1 MLIVVFNFTKAL
13 FLAVHPRV
21 SLHPGP
27 HYAIKGNSYTLPIC
41 HVTGYPT
48 PVVSWRKSLGQ
59 LPQRRVKYNN
69 SALQILHVR
78 KEDSDF
84 YFCSASNLLGRVEK
98 KTLLVVA
105 SLPRFIVKP
114 PAKVVV
120 LLRGTLR
127 INCRASGD
135 PKQFMR
141 WKKQGGQLPV
151 GRSQQING
159 SLVIRDI
166 TMNDKGNYICVAASA
181 GVLKAEAVTYTEVQK
196 GILTWIHFKTEHK
209 LLL

>member
-1 MLIVVFNFTKAL
+1 MGCWLFFSNFTRAF
-13 FLAVHPRV
+13 FLAVHQRV
-21 SLHPGP
+21 SLHSGP

-48 PVVSWRKSLGQ
+48 PVVSWRKSSGQ
-59 LPQRRVKYNN
+59 LPQGRLKYNN

-78 KEDSDF
+78 KEDSDV

-127 INCRASGD
+127 INCRASVD
-135 PKQFMR
+135 PKPVIR

-166 TMNDKGNYICVAASA
+166 TTMNDKGNYICVAASA
-181 GVLKAEAVTYTEVQK
+181 GLFKVEAVTYTEVQK
-196 GILTWIHFKTEHK
+196 GI
-209 LLL
+209 

>member
-1 MLIVVFNFTKAL
+1 M
-13 FLAVHPRV
+13 
-21 SLHPGP
+21 
-27 HYAIKGNSYTLPIC
+27 
-41 HVTGYPT
+41 
-48 PVVSWRKSLGQ
+48 
-59 LPQRRVKYNN
+59 KYNN

-78 KEDSDF
+78 KDDSDV

-135 PKQFMR
+135 PKPVIK

-151 GRSQQING
+151 VRSQQING
-159 SLVIRDI
+159 SLVIRGI

-181 GVLKAEAVTYTEVQK
+181 GLLKAEVVTYTEVQK
-196 GILTWIHFKTEHK
+196 GILTWIHFKIEYK

>member
-1 MLIVVFNFTKAL
+1 M
-13 FLAVHPRV
+13 
-21 SLHPGP
+21 
-27 HYAIKGNSYTLPIC
+27 
-41 HVTGYPT
+41 
-48 PVVSWRKSLGQ
+48 VSWRKSSGQ
-59 LPQRRVKYNN
+59 LPQGTGKYNN
-69 SALQILHVR
+69 SALQILHVG
-78 KEDSDF
+78 KEDSDV

-114 PAKVVV
+114 PAKVVA

-135 PKQFMR
+135 PKPVIR
-141 WKKQGGQLPV
+141 WKKQGGQLPRR
-151 GRSQQING
+151 RSQQING

-166 TMNDKGNYICVAASA
+166 TINDKGNYICVATSA
-181 GVLKAEAVTYTEVQK
+181 GVLKAEAVTYTEVLK
-196 GILTWIHFKTEHK
+196 GILTWIHFKTEYK

>member
-1 MLIVVFNFTKAL
+1 MFSNFTRAF
-13 FLAVHPRV
+13 FLAVHQRV

-27 HYAIKGNSYTLPIC
+27 HYTIKGNSYTLPIC

-48 PVVSWRKSLGQ
+48 PVVSWRKSSGQ
-59 LPQRRVKYNN
+59 LPQGRVRYNS

-78 KEDSDF
+78 KEDSDV

-135 PKQFMR
+135 PKPVMR
-141 WKKQGGQLPV
+141 WKKQGGQLPR
-151 GRSQQING
+151 GRS
-159 SLVIRDI
+159 
-166 TMNDKGNYICVAASA
+166 
-181 GVLKAEAVTYTEVQK
+181 
-196 GILTWIHFKTEHK
+196 
-209 LLL
+209 

>member
-1 MLIVVFNFTKAL
+1 MFSNFTRA
-13 FLAVHPRV
+13 FFPTVHQRV
-21 SLHPGP
+21 SLHQGP

-41 HVTGYPT
+41 HVTGYST
-48 PVVSWRKSLGQ
+48 PVVSWRKSSGQ
-59 LPQRRVKYNN
+59 LPQGRVRYNN
-69 SALQILHVR
+69 SALQILHIR
-78 KEDSDF
+78 KEDSDV
-84 YFCSASNLLGRVEK
+84 YFCSATNLLGRVQK
-98 KTLLVVA
+98 KTLLVVS

-135 PKQFMR
+135 PKPVMR
-141 WKKQGGQLPV
+141 WNKQGSQLPV
-151 GRSQQING
+151 GRTQQING

-166 TMNDKGNYICVAASA
+166 TKNDKGNYICVAASA
-181 GVLKAEAVTYTEVQK
+181 GVLKANTEVQK
-196 GILTWIHFKTEHK
+196 GILTWIHFKIEYK

>member
-1 MLIVVFNFTKAL
+1 M
-13 FLAVHPRV
+13 
-21 SLHPGP
+21 
-27 HYAIKGNSYTLPIC
+27 
-41 HVTGYPT
+41 
-48 PVVSWRKSLGQ
+48 
-59 LPQRRVKYNN
+59 KYNN

-78 KEDSDF
+78 KDDSDV
-84 YFCSASNLLGRVEK
+84 YFCSASNLLGRIEK

-114 PAKVVV
+114 PAKNVV

-127 INCRASGD
+127 INCRASAD
-135 PKQFMR
+135 PKPVIR

-159 SLVIRDI
+159 SLVIREI
-166 TMNDKGNYICVAASA
+166 TMNDKGNYICVATSA

-196 GILTWIHFKTEHK
+196 GILTWIHFRIGHEYK
-209 LLL
+209 LLLYIQKEETKPYKDHLITPSLC

>member
-1 MLIVVFNFTKAL
+1 MWCWLLFSNFIKAF

-48 PVVSWRKSLGQ
+48 PVISWRKSSGQ
-59 LPQRRVKYNN
+59 LPKGRVKYNN
-69 SALQILHVR
+69 SALQILNVR

-84 YFCSASNLLGRVEK
+84 YFCSASNVLGRVEK

-127 INCRASGD
+127 INCTASGD
-135 PKQFMR
+135 PKPVIR

-151 GRSQQING
+151 GRSEQING
-159 SLVIRDI
+159 SLLIRDI
-166 TMNDKGNYICVAASA
+166 TMNDKGIYSCVAISA
-181 GVLKAEAVTYTEVQK
+181 GVLKAEVVTYTEVQK
-196 GILTWIHFKTEHK
+196 GI
-209 LLL
+209 

>member
-1 MLIVVFNFTKAL
+1 M
-13 FLAVHPRV
+13 R
-21 SLHPGP
+21 
-27 HYAIKGNSYTLPIC
+27 YD
-41 HVTGYPT
+41 
-48 PVVSWRKSLGQ
+48 
-59 LPQRRVKYNN
+59 N

-78 KEDSDF
+78 KEDSDV
-84 YFCSASNLLGRVEK
+84 YFCSASNLLGRVEN
-98 KTLLVVA
+98 KTLLAVA
-105 SLPRFIVKP
+105 LLPRFIVKP

-127 INCRASGD
+127 INCRVSGD
-135 PKQFMR
+135 PKPVIK
-141 WKKQGGQLPV
+141 WKKQEGQLPV

-166 TMNDKGNYICVAASA
+166 TMNDKGNYICVATSA

-196 GILTWIHFKTEHK
+196 GILTWIHFKIEYK

>member
-1 MLIVVFNFTKAL
+1 M
-13 FLAVHPRV
+13 
-21 SLHPGP
+21 
-27 HYAIKGNSYTLPIC
+27 
-41 HVTGYPT
+41 
-48 PVVSWRKSLGQ
+48 
-59 LPQRRVKYNN
+59 KYNN
-69 SALQILHVR
+69 SAFQILHVR
-78 KEDSDF
+78 KDDSDV

-127 INCRASGD
+127 INCGASGD
-135 PKQFMR
+135 PKPVIR

-151 GRSQQING
+151 GRNQQING

-181 GVLKAEAVTYTEVQK
+181 GVLKAQAVTYTEVQR
-196 GILTWIHFKTEHK
+196 GILTYKDY
-209 LLL
+209 

>member
-1 MLIVVFNFTKAL
+1 MFSNFTKAF

-27 HYAIKGNSYTLPIC
+27 HYGIKGNSYTLPVC

-48 PVVSWRKSLGQ
+48 PVVTWRRSSGQ
-59 LPQRRVKYNN
+59 LPRGRVKYNN
-69 SALQILHVR
+69 GALEILHVQ
-78 KEDSDF
+78 KDDSDV
-84 YFCSASNLLGRVEK
+84 YFCSASNLLGHVEK

-135 PKQFMR
+135 PKPVIR

-151 GRSQQING
+151 GGSQQING

-166 TMNDKGNYICVAASA
+166 TMTDKGIYICVATSA
-181 GVLKAEAVTYTEVQK
+181 GVLKAEATTYTEVQK
-196 GILTWIHFKTEHK
+196 GISV
-209 LLL
+209 